1 MKPIVTSMRRTLR
14 RALCLLACTASVPVA
29 LAQSAQPTVLRMG
42 IGLSADSAKG
52 KAVEEFG
59 RLLSLYSNGA
69 LKVELHASGKLG
81 NDVTMTEAAR
91 EGKLEM
97 TAPDSS
103 TLASLDKRFSAI
115 NYPFTFNN
123 EAEADAI
130 LDGPWGQRLLDA
142 LPQHGLIGLTYWEN
156 GFRNM
161 TNSRRPVSNTSD
173 FEGMRMRVMQ
183 NPMLVD
189 SFDKL
194 GFTAVPLPFT
204 KVYDALKTQE
214 VDGQENPLTTI
225 LSSRFYEVQKYL
237 TLSRH
242 VYSAHV
248 VLLSAKVWNALPAQH
263 QAAMRRAANEARDY
277 ERKLNREGEAE
288 ALGALKAKG
297 MVVAAIPRADAERIR
312 NRLRGVFDKYNGEI
326 GTSTMIELYVELGR
340 LRTQAVDAAAAAAA
354 TPTTTPVSVSAAA
367 AKPVAARTVPK

>member
-1 MKPIVTSMRRTLR
+1 MKFIVTSTRRRLGQA
-14 RALCLLACTASVPVA
+14 ALCLLAGAGSLPTA

-59 RLLSLYSNGA
+59 RLLSQYSDGA

-142 LPQHGLIGLTYWEN
+142 LPQHGLIGLAYWEN

-161 TNSRRPVSNTSD
+161 TNSRRPVSTTGD

-242 VYSAHV
+242 VYSAHI
-248 VLLSAKVWNALPAQH
+248 VLVSAKVWNTLPPKH
-263 QAAMRRAANEARDY
+263 QEAMRRAAVEAKDY

-297 MVVAAIPRADAERIR
+297 MVVATIPRADAERIR

-340 LRTQAVDAAAAAAA
+340 LRTQAFDAAVAA
-354 TPTTTPVSVSAAA
+354 TAPPVSVSAAA
-367 AKPVAARTVPK
+367 AKPTAARTASK